1 MASQSERSY
10 SARSRAPQVLTRGR
24 GQTTTREIRR
34 SGAIVTPT
42 AGTYSLISPTGSVVI
57 AEVAVTGIP
66 GGIASMAI
74 GASDLPA
81 TLAFGEGYRELW
93 KLTVDGV
100 ERTFPRDA
108 ALSLYTLANPVSQA
122 DLTGDY
128 PSLVDQVG
136 QWATDLQQWIDQ
148 AWDYTLRSLFRRS
161 EWPDQIV
168 DESSVFDAVAEES
181 LFRIFRFLA
190 NSSKNGER
198 FSVPRDD
205 HKSAAINARKS
216 IRFRV
221 DRSNDGVADSLDRE
235 SASAIVHR
243 NAAASSRRPGWA

>member
-1 MASQSERSY
+1 MASQSETAY
-10 SARSRAPQVLTRGR
+10 TARSRAPQVLTRGR
-24 GQTTTREIRR
+24 DQTTTQELRR
-34 SGAIVTPT
+34 SGAIVTPS
-42 AGTYSLISPTGSVVI
+42 AGTYTLIGPTGAVVI
-57 AEVAVTGIP
+57 AEVNVTGIP
-66 GGIASMAI
+66 GGIASMALV
-74 GASDLPA
+74 AADLPA

-100 ERTFPRDA
+100 VRTFPRDA

-128 PSLVDQVG
+128 PSLVDQVS

-205 HKSAAINARKS
+205 HKAAAINARAK
-216 IRFRV
+216 IRFRA
-221 DRSNDGVADSLDRE
+221 DRTNDGVADSLDRE
-235 SASAIVHR
+235 SLSTVVHR
-243 NAAASSRRPGWA
+243 NSAASSSRPSWS